1 MNSVN
6 ISGRLTRDPEIRNTG
21 TGKSVCSFTLAVDKK
36 MSKEQKE
43 QARQNG
49 DQTADFI
56 GCVAW
61 NHDAEYLSTYGQ
73 KGNWVEVSGRLQS
86 RSYDDK
92 DGKKVYVTEVV
103 ADQKLQLIRTEP
115 RETSP
120 SYLNGGTSYTK
131 DDISQDIAAD
141 PSNDDL
147 PF

>member
-6 ISGRLTRDPEIRNTG
+6 ISGRLTRDPEIRKTT
-21 TGKSVCSFTLAVDKK
+21 TGKSVCSFTVAVDKK
-36 MSKEQKE
+36 MSKDQLETAK
-43 QARQNG
+43 QNG
-49 DQTADFI
+49 EPTADFI
-56 GCVAW
+56 SCVAW
-61 NHDAEYLSTYGQ
+61 NHDADYLSTYGQ
-73 KGNWVEVSGRLQS
+73 KGNMVEITGRIQT
-86 RSYDDK
+86 RNYDDK

-103 ADQKLQLIRTEP
+103 AADLKLIRTEP

-120 SYLNGGTSYTK
+120 SYLSGGTSYTK

>member
-56 GCVAW
+56 SCVAW

-120 SYLNGGTSYTK
+120 SYLSGGTSYTK

>member
-6 ISGRLTRDPEIRNTG
+6 ISGRLTKNPEIRKTG

-36 MSKEQKE
+36 MSKDQKE
-43 QARQNG
+43 IAKQNG
-49 DQTADFI
+49 EQTADFI
-56 GCVAW
+56 SCVAW
-61 NHDAEYLSTYGQ
+61 NHDAGYLSTYGQ
-73 KGNWVEVSGRLQS
+73 KGNIVEISGRLQS

-103 ADQKLQLIRTEP
+103 AADLQLIRTES

-120 SYLNGGTSYTK
+120 SYLSGGTSYSK
-131 DDISQDIAAD
+131 DDISQDIAAET
-141 PSNDDL
+141 SDDL

>member
-6 ISGRLTRDPEIRNTG
+6 ISGRLTRDPEIRKTS

-36 MSKEQKE
+36 MSKDQKE
-43 QARQNG
+43 TAKQNG
-49 DQTADFI
+49 EPTADFI
-56 GCVAW
+56 SCVAW
-61 NHDAEYLSTYGQ
+61 NHDADYLSTYAN
-73 KGNWVEVSGRLQS
+73 KGNIVEISGRIQT

-92 DGKKVYVTEVV
+92 DGRKIYVTEVV
-103 ADQKLQLIRTEP
+103 AADLQLIRTEP
-115 RETSP
+115 RETTP

-131 DDISQDIAAD
+131 DDISRDIAEE